1 MKKLEFYEQL
11 SVIIQNSD
19 VIESTLKKKQM
30 YN

>member
-11 SVIIQNSD
+11 SVFIKNSD
-19 VIESTLKKKQM
+19 IIESTLKKKQK